1 MLHILLHL
9 LLSTLFS
16 IYIRARKIYHA
27 FFDRLSAIL
36 NYHHRTPESKAATV
50 EMRLR
55 RITRVLTSFKS
66 SPATLNLSRANQN
79 TSP

>member
-36 NYHHRTPESKAATV
+36 NYHHRTPESKAAIV
-50 EMRLR
+50 ETILK
-55 RITRVLTSFKS
+55 RIARVLTTLKS
-66 SPATLNLSRANQN
+66 SPAT
-79 TSP
+79 